1 MSDEHTELTGPDL
14 AQGVSLASLADGAM
28 LIGHAHGKPVLLAR
42 RADEVFAIGA
52 TCTHYSG
59 PLGEGLL
66 VDDTVRCPWHHAC
79 FSLRTGQALRAPA
92 LKPVARWEVERRG
105 AMVHV
110 TRELAAGD
118 MLVEAR
124 TAAHKPDAAPS
135 SIVIVGTGAAGNAAA
150 ETLRR
155 EGYAGEITMIGTE
168 ESVPYDR
175 PNLSKDFLAGSAPE
189 DWIPL
194 RAPEF
199 YESHRITLVL
209 GKAVASIDVVGRRVT
224 LDDGATHEFGAL
236 LLATGSDPIH
246 LPTPAAAGS
255 RVLYLRSLTDSRAII
270 AAAKNAHNV
279 VVIGASFIGLEVAA
293 SLRARHLVVHVV
305 APEQRPLERIL
316 GPELGDFIRGVHE
329 SHGIVFHLGHTVTQV
344 DAKSVTLDNGDTL
357 AADLVVVGI
366 GVRPRIELAEQA
378 GLTVDKGVVVDEY
391 LETST
396 PGIYAA
402 GDVARY
408 PDALT
413 GTHIRVEHWVVAE
426 RQGQVAARNI
436 LGRRD
441 RFDAVPFF
449 WSQHY
454 DTSISYVGHAER
466 WDAVEIEGSPA
477 DGDCAV
483 HYMANG
489 RRLAVATVGR
499 DKASLKAERAMEEE
513 IARD

>member
-1 MSDEHTELTGPDL
+1 MSDEHAGLTGPDL
-14 AQGVSLASLADGAM
+14 AHGVPLASLADGEM
-28 LIGHAHGKPVLLAR
+28 LVGHADGKSVLLAR

-52 TCTHYSG
+52 TCTHYGG
-59 PLGEGLL
+59 PLGDGLL

-92 LKPVARWEVERRG
+92 LKPVSRWEVERRG
-105 AMVHV
+105 EMVHV
-110 TRELAAGD
+110 TRELSAGEL
-118 MLVEAR
+118 LVETQ
-124 TAAHKPDAAPS
+124 TAAHAPDAGPS
-135 SIVIVGTGAAGNAAA
+135 SIIIVGTGAAGNAAA

-155 EGYAGEITMIGTE
+155 EGYAGAITMIGSE

-175 PNLSKDFLAGSAPE
+175 PNLSKDYLAGSAPE
-189 DWIPL
+189 EWIPL

-199 YESHRITLVL
+199 YESHGITLLL
-209 GKAVASIDVVGRRVT
+209 GKTVASIDVVGRRVT

-236 LLATGSDPIH
+236 LLATGADPIL

-255 RVLYLRSLTDSRAII
+255 RVLYLRSLADSRAIV
-270 AAAKNAHNV
+270 AAAKDAHDV

-293 SLRARHLVVHVV
+293 SLRARDLAVHVV

-329 SHGIVFHLGHTVTQV
+329 SHGVVFHLGHTVTQV
-344 DAKSVTLDNGDTL
+344 DAKSVTLDDGVTVP
-357 AADLVVVGI
+357 ADLVVVGV
-366 GVRPRIELAEQA
+366 GVRPRLELAEQA
-378 GLTVDKGVVVDEY
+378 GLTVDKGVVVDAY
-391 LETST
+391 LETSA

-402 GDVARY
+402 GDIARF

-413 GTHIRVEHWVVAE
+413 GAHIRVEHWVVAE
-426 RQGQVAARNI
+426 RQGQVAAWNM
-436 LGRRD
+436 LGRRA

-466 WDAVEIEGSPA
+466 WDTVEIDGSPA
-477 DGDCAV
+477 EGDCAV
-483 HYMANG
+483 HYMAKG
-489 RRLAVATVGR
+489 KRLAVATVGR
-499 DKASLKAERAMEEE
+499 DKASLEAERAMEEE
-513 IARD
+513 IARG